1 MIDADNS
8 GAITFEELKEGLRK
22 VGSELIDSDIKALME
37 AVHQFLFAFKIQF
50 LVFNH
55 FNGLP
60 TTDE

>member
-1 MIDADNS
+1 MIDTDNS

-37 AVHQFLFAFKIQF
+37 AVHQFLFAFKIQI